1 MPEEKLEFL
10 CLKKPHKENFAETM
24 TEEDARIMSIHFE
37 YMQGLLKQGKLIIA
51 GPETTGKFGLSIF
64 EAESEEE
71 AWQLVNND
79 PAVINGIV
87 TPTLYPCRVSLLK
100 GRD

>member
-1 MPEEKLEFL
+1 MAEKLQFA
-10 CLKKPHKENFAETM
+10 CIKKPYKENFAVTM

-37 YMQGLLKQGKLIIA
+37 YMQGLLEQGKLIMA
-51 GPETTGKFGLSIF
+51 GPVTTGEFGFSVF

-71 AWQLVNND
+71 ARQIVEND
-79 PAVINGIV
+79 PAVRNGIM
-87 TPTLYPCRVSLLK
+87 TPVIYPYRVSLLK

>member
-1 MPEEKLEFL
+1 MAGEKLEFL
-10 CLKKPHKENFAETM
+10 CIKKPYKENFVETM

-37 YMQGLLKQGKLIIA
+37 YMQGLLKEGKLILA
-51 GPETTGKFGLSIF
+51 GPVTTGAFGVSIF

-71 AWQLVNND
+71 AWQLVKND
-79 PAVINGIV
+79 PAVINGVV
-87 TPTLYPCRVSLLK
+87 TPTLYPFRVSLLR